1 MTFVLVSVVL
11 ETAVNKKSATI
22 RAQAP
27 MAIGFAVFTAHA
39 VSQLP
44 TGGVGAKALGGEYGS
59 GNVALHCTTQHRPC
73 FDATALNEP
82 FLFVLTYPRM

>member
-44 TGGVGAKALGGEYGS
+44 TGGVGAEALGGEYGWEC
-59 GNVALHCTTQHRPC
+59 GITLHHATPTLLRCNNTQ
-73 FDATALNEP
+73 
-82 FLFVLTYPRM
+82 